1 MKLSFVLLFSFVTFY
16 SSVSASIDA
25 WDASK
30 DYNIGVTVVVN
41 EGANAGS
48 YRSIKSVPANQ
59 NIDITNTEY
68 WFNLFL
74 EANLPDYV
82 QAGVNPDEEGLTE
95 ALSSGTPDVSDIPAE
110 LPPDADNNGGDTST
124 GGGDTSTGGGDTSTG
139 GGDTSTGGGDTSTG
153 GGDTSTGGGD
163 TSTGGG
169 DTSTGGGDTS
179 TGGGDTSTGGGDTST
194 GGGNTTVTAR
204 LLGISTR
211 GPVSKTVGMTGAVAV
226 TGSGTKKVAFM
237 AKGTTMLATDA
248 TINVVKD
255 PKMIIYQN
263 DGSGWSVLGE
273 NDNHADASSSQ
284 NISTVSGKE
293 GITLPSGANEAAIV
307 VDVQPGV
314 SYAAIVTEQDTT
326 IGDNEVREAIVEAYE
341 ISEDGS
347 TSQARFLGISTRG
360 PISKTVGMT
369 GAVAV
374 TGTGAK
380 KVAFMA
386 KGTTMLATDAT
397 INVVKDPKMIIY
409 QNDGS
414 GWTVLG
420 ENDNHADASS
430 SQNISTV
437 SGKEGITLPSGA
449 NEAAIVVDVQP
460 GVSYAAIVTEQ
471 DTTIGDNEVREAIVE
486 AYEITE

>member
-1 MKLSFVLLFSFVTFY
+1 MKTLIISFSFSLV
-16 SSVSASIDA
+16 A
-25 WDASK
+25 
-30 DYNIGVTVVVN
+30 
-41 EGANAGS
+41 
-48 YRSIKSVPANQ
+48 
-59 NIDITNTEY
+59 
-68 WFNLFL
+68 
-74 EANLPDYV
+74 
-82 QAGVNPDEEGLTE
+82 
-95 ALSSGTPDVSDIPAE
+95 
-110 LPPDADNNGGDTST
+110 
-124 GGGDTSTGGGDTSTG
+124 
-139 GGDTSTGGGDTSTG
+139 
-153 GGDTSTGGGD
+153 
-163 TSTGGG
+163 
-169 DTSTGGGDTS
+169 
-179 TGGGDTSTGGGDTST
+179 
-194 GGGNTTVTAR
+194 
-204 LLGISTR
+204 LLGALQQMH
-211 GPVSKTVGMTGAVAV
+211 GEVPKTPHFFKEWIATERLI
-226 TGSGTKKVAFM
+226 

-255 PKMIIYQN
+255 PKIQVLQN
-263 DGSGWSVLGE
+263 DGSGWTVLGE

-293 GITLPSGANEAAIV
+293 GITLPAGANEAAIV

-326 IGDNEVREAIVEAYE
+326 IGDSEVREVIVEAYE

-397 INVVKDPKMIIY
+397 INVVKDPKIQVL

-420 ENDNHADASS
+420 ENDNHADASA
-430 SQNISTV
+430 SQNISKV
-437 SGKEGITLPSGA
+437 SGKEGITLPAGA

-471 DTTIGDNEVREAIVE
+471 DTTIGDGEVREAIVE

>member
-1 MKLSFVLLFSFVTFY
+1 MKYKLSLAF
-16 SSVSASIDA
+16 
-25 WDASK
+25 
-30 DYNIGVTVVVN
+30 
-41 EGANAGS
+41 
-48 YRSIKSVPANQ
+48 
-59 NIDITNTEY
+59 
-68 WFNLFL
+68 LFL
-74 EANLPDYV
+74 FNFVVAQVPSDWDESSTYS
-82 QAGVNPDEEGLTE
+82 AG
-95 ALSSGTPDVSDIPAE
+95 ALVISNGTTYIAQQDVSTAGTALTNSSFWLSLDAVAPSTAPTTSAPTT
-110 LPPDADNNGGDTST
+110 PPDTST
-124 GGGDTSTGGGDTSTG
+124 VPTEEPGSNS
-139 GGDTSTGGGDTSTG
+139 S
-153 GGDTSTGGGD
+153 
-163 TSTGGG
+163 
-169 DTSTGGGDTS
+169 
-179 TGGGDTSTGGGDTST
+179 
-194 GGGNTTVTAR
+194 TVTAR

-248 TINVVKD
+248 NLNVVKD

-263 DGSGWSVLGE
+263 AGSGWTVLGE

-293 GITLPSGANEAAIV
+293 GITLPSSANEAAIV
-307 VDVQPGV
+307 VNVQPGV
-314 SYAAIVTEQDTT
+314 SYAAIVTEEDAT
-326 IGDNEVREAIVEAYE
+326 IGDNEAREAIVEAYE

-360 PISKTVGMT
+360 PVSKDIGMT

-386 KGTTMLATDAT
+386 KGTTMLATDADL
-397 INVVKDPKMIIY
+397 NVVKDPKMIIY
-409 QNDGS
+409 QNAGS

>member
-1 MKLSFVLLFSFVTFY
+1 MHIINKAMKLFSFLFTTLLLVNTILIAQAPTDWVVGTQYNSGVLVEYNNNFY
-16 SSVSASIDA
+16 KAIQDIPGSV
-25 WDASK
+25 
-30 DYNIGVTVVVN
+30 G
-41 EGANAGS
+41 
-48 YRSIKSVPANQ
+48 
-59 NIDITNTEY
+59 
-68 WFNLFL
+68 
-74 EANLPDYV
+74 
-82 QAGVNPDEEGLTE
+82 
-95 ALSSGTPDVSDIPAE
+95 GTPDTLTDYWVDIFSTKPDTEPGDPPNTEGPGSDSD
-110 LPPDADNNGGDTST
+110 LGNLTPPVDSST
-124 GGGDTSTGGGDTSTG
+124 INS
-139 GGDTSTGGGDTSTG
+139 
-153 GGDTSTGGGD
+153 
-163 TSTGGG
+163 
-169 DTSTGGGDTS
+169 
-179 TGGGDTSTGGGDTST
+179 
-194 GGGNTTVTAR
+194 R
-204 LLGISTR
+204 FLGISTR

-237 AKGTTMLATDA
+237 AKGTTMLATDS

-255 PKMIIYQN
+255 PNMIIFQN
-263 DGSGWSVLGE
+263 DGSGWTVLGE
-273 NDNHADASSSQ
+273 NDNHADADASK

-293 GITLPSGANEAAIV
+293 GITLPVGANEAAIV

-326 IGDNEVREAIVEAYE
+326 IGDTEVREAIVEAYE

-360 PISKTVGMT
+360 PISKTVSMT

-386 KGTTMLATDAT
+386 KGTTMLSTDST

-420 ENDNHADASS
+420 ENDNHADASA

-437 SGKEGITLPSGA
+437 SGKEGITLPIGV
-449 NEAAIVVDVQP
+449 NEAAIVVNVQP

-471 DTTIGDNEVREAIVE
+471 DTTIGSNEVREAIVE

>member
-1 MKLSFVLLFSFVTFY
+1 
-16 SSVSASIDA
+16 
-25 WDASK
+25 
-30 DYNIGVTVVVN
+30 
-41 EGANAGS
+41 
-48 YRSIKSVPANQ
+48 
-59 NIDITNTEY
+59 
-68 WFNLFL
+68 
-74 EANLPDYV
+74 
-82 QAGVNPDEEGLTE
+82 
-95 ALSSGTPDVSDIPAE
+95 
-110 LPPDADNNGGDTST
+110 
-124 GGGDTSTGGGDTSTG
+124 
-139 GGDTSTGGGDTSTG
+139 
-153 GGDTSTGGGD
+153 
-163 TSTGGG
+163 
-169 DTSTGGGDTS
+169 
-179 TGGGDTSTGGGDTST
+179 
-194 GGGNTTVTAR
+194 
-204 LLGISTR
+204 
-211 GPVSKTVGMTGAVAV
+211 MTGAVAV

-237 AKGTTMLATDA
+237 AKGTTMLATDS

-255 PKMIIYQN
+255 PNMIIFQN
-263 DGSGWSVLGE
+263 DGSGWTVLGE
-273 NDNHADASSSQ
+273 NDNHADADASK

-293 GITLPSGANEAAIV
+293 GITLPVGANEAAIV

-326 IGDNEVREAIVEAYE
+326 IGDTEVREAIVEAYE

-360 PISKTVGMT
+360 PISKTVSMT

-386 KGTTMLATDAT
+386 KGTTMLSTDST

-420 ENDNHADASS
+420 ENDNHADASA

-437 SGKEGITLPSGA
+437 SGKEGITLPIGV
-449 NEAAIVVDVQP
+449 NEAAIVVNVQP

-471 DTTIGDNEVREAIVE
+471 DTTIGSNEVREAIVE